1 MHFYTYVYGLFSLL
15 DAIHFPLVTYVLGV
29 FQCTS
34 DPLTGIS
41 YLTDHPYLLCNSIST
56 AGKVIP
62 LLLYPVSLVGFFL
75 VLAIYLHYSSIEVKE
90 SAPVLQSFGFFYIRF
105 KPDRVASGA
114 FFILINLTLSLVVG
128 LLQPN
133 NDVFPT
139 LIVGIVQVDFF
150 FVTVFQPYLQPRYN
164 KVRATNDIV
173 SLLLFVNNVIYT
185 AQTQFPTRTA
195 SPAVIYC
202 ALNLGMLLFYG
213 YHIWK
218 IFQLHRGD
226 LQLIRA
232 NSGPVHRSEP
242 RHHLELLEIKR
253 KQTNIDPPSTTLE
266 TQTYTAVPRS
276 PPAELDNTTHTVSG
290 LPIISEHEGSEGV
303 AVTKLVFTE
312 NPLAD
317 NGGTFHADSADP
329 PSPSSSKGGLSD
341 SIADERGHL
350 HGHNGNE
357 SGSETPL

>member
-1 MHFYTYVYGLFSLL
+1 
-15 DAIHFPLVTYVLGV
+15 LGV

-34 DPLTGIS
+34 DPLTGLS
-41 YLTDHPYLLCNSIST
+41 YLTDYPYLLCDSIST

-62 LLLYPVSLVGFFL
+62 LLMYPVSLVGFFL

-90 SAPVLQSFGFFYIRF
+90 SASVLQKFGFFYIRF

-139 LIVGIVQVDFF
+139 LIVAIVQVDFF

-164 KVRATNDIV
+164 KVRATNDV
-173 SLLLFVNNVIYT
+173 VALLLFVNNLIYSS
-185 AQTQFPTRTA
+185 QTQFPNRTA

-202 ALNLGMLLFYG
+202 GLNLGMVFFYG
-213 YHIWK
+213 YHIWR

-226 LQLIRA
+226 AQLVRA

-266 TQTYTAVPRS
+266 TQAYTPIPRS
-276 PPAELDNTTHTVSG
+276 PPAEMDSSHTASG
-290 LPIISEHEGSEGV
+290 LPIISEHEGSDGV

-317 NGGTFHADSADP
+317 TGATFHADP